1 MAMPQQF
8 SWRPLGVAIGLLA
21 LVHAGTVRADV
32 SSQQVISAIRKGVH
46 YLLKHQKRPK
56 PWEEADLTIEGNGE
70 KGGESALVLE
80 SLLTV
85 GQSLHMRNLNIFR
98 PPMRR
103 AIAYVANVRSP
114 DTYVISLQANAMA
127 LLPPKAAYI
136 KVLKKDRSFLRD
148 SLFPQGAYGY
158 SWRANGSNSH
168 RHWDNSNSQYG
179 VLGMW
184 AVAHSGLLVQTSYWH
199 RVRRHWESCQY
210 ASGSWGYWQHLH
222 APAPDVDSSR
232 PHAMTSAGLAS
243 LFICDEFLQSGGG
256 AALSPDPAIVRGL
269 GWINRHFNSTTGNMY
284 TLYGYVRTGLAC
296 GLQNFR
302 DQNWYQKIAADVLAN
317 QHSNGS
323 WSSDIHHPR
332 IDSRIV
338 GTAYALLILARGLNP
353 VVFNK
358 LDYGTRYYGQWN
370 AYPRDDANVTS
381 WMTRNFETPLNW
393 QVVSLRS
400 PVRAWL
406 DSPLLL
412 ITGHKDPH
420 FTAGDIA
427 KLRAYVQAGG
437 IVYCSCDGNST
448 AFRQAMIACGKQ
460 VAGPQYPVRPLVQ
473 TSAIYTMQPWYKFQ
487 HSPGLVGIS
496 NGLRYEWII
505 SPKDTSAVWQQRNFA
520 RKDSWEL
527 AANLYF
533 YATGKAPLA
542 DKLQSLAVTPKLAA
556 ITRQLSVAAVQ
567 YAGNWNPEP
576 GSWHRMAQLMPMLSD
591 IQVVA
596 GIQKMSQLN
605 PAKFPLAHLTG
616 VGDIHFSHAQRS
628 ALLRYLD
635 HGGTLLADSGG
646 GKTAFTNSFERM
658 MDHLFPHAQLVQIRR
673 HSVLYTGTIPGGA
686 RARPL
691 IYRKFTIEKHDKPSG
706 RPLWGIRRDGRW
718 VVIFSPLDLTSGL
731 LGTNTWGINGFSP
744 ATAQA
749 LARNILAYVAQRA
762 AKPVQA
768 TTKPKP
774 KASPT
779 SSRSGHKG
787 PGI

>member
-1 MAMPQQF
+1 MSQTF
-8 SWRPLGVAIGLLA
+8 SWRLWGLALLV
-21 LVHAGTVRADV
+21 LVHAGPIRADV
-32 SSQQVISAIRKGVH
+32 SSQQVILAIRKGVH

-56 PWEEADLTIEGNGE
+56 PWEEADLTIEANGE

-85 GQSLHMRNLNIFR
+85 GQSLHMRNLNIFT

-103 AIAYVANVRSP
+103 AIEFVANVQSP
-114 DTYVISLQANAMA
+114 DTYVISLQANAMT
-127 LLPPKAAYI
+127 LLPPKAEYI
-136 KVLKKDRSFLRD
+136 KVLKKDRSFLRA

-184 AVAHSGLLVQTSYWH
+184 AVAHSGLVVPQGYWH
-199 RVRRHWESCQY
+199 RVRRHWVSCQY

-222 APAPDVDSSR
+222 PPAADVDSSR

-243 LFICDEFLQSGGG
+243 LFICDEFLQRGGG
-256 AALSPDPAIVRGL
+256 ASLPPDPAIVRGL
-269 GWINRHFNSTTGNMY
+269 GWVNRHFNATTGNMY

-302 DQNWYQKIAADVLAN
+302 GQNWYQKIAADVLAN

-358 LDYGTRYYGQWN
+358 LDYGSHYYGQWN
-370 AYPRDDANVTS
+370 TYPRDDANVTA
-381 WMTRNFETPLNW
+381 WMARNFETPLNW
-393 QVVSLRS
+393 QVVSLQS

-412 ITGHKDPH
+412 ITGHQDPH

-437 IVYCSCDGNST
+437 IVFCSCDGNST
-448 AFRQAMIACGKQ
+448 AFRKAMIACGKQ
-460 VAGPQYPVRPLVQ
+460 VAGPRYSVHPLSP

-487 HSPGLVGIS
+487 HSPGLLGIS
-496 NGLRYEWII
+496 NGLRYEWIV
-505 SPKDTSAVWQQRNFA
+505 SPNDTSSVWQQRNVA

-542 DKLQSLAVTPKLAA
+542 NKLQSLAVTAEPAKV
-556 ITRQLSVAAVQ
+556 TRTLSIAAVQ

-576 GSWHRMAQLMPMLSD
+576 GSWPRMAKLMPRLT
-591 IQVVA
+591 
-596 GIQKMSQLN
+596 GIQLAPGIQRLSQLN
-605 PAKFPLAHLTG
+605 ATKFPFAHLTG
-616 VGDIHFSHAQRS
+616 VGDLHFSHAQLS
-628 ALLRYLD
+628 ALRNYVD

-646 GKTAFTNSFERM
+646 GKAAFTNSFERM
-658 MDHLFPHAQLVQIRR
+658 VDHLFPHTELVRIRR
-673 HSVLYTGTIPGGA
+673 HSVLYNGTIPGGES
-686 RARPL
+686 ARPL
-691 IYRKFTIEKHDKPSG
+691 AYRKFTIEKHDKPSG
-706 RPLWGIRRDGRW
+706 RPLWGIKRNGRW
-718 VVIFSPLDLTSGL
+718 VVILSPLDLTSGL
-731 LGTNTWGINGFSP
+731 LGTNTWGINGYSS
-744 ATAQA
+744 ATAQTIV
-749 LARNILAYVAQRA
+749 RNILAYVAQRA
-762 AKPVQA
+762 AKPLQVTQ
-768 TTKPKP
+768 KPKP
-774 KASPT
+774 KPAAT
-779 SSRSGHKG
+779 GSSKSHKG